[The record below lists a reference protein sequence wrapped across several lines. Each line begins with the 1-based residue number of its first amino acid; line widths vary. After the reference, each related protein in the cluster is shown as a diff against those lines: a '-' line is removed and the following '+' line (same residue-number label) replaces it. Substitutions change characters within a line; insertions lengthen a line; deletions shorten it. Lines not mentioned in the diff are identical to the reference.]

1 MISKNLSEL
10 IKKIDLE
17 VKNSEYDT
25 FKMPKYDHKTH
36 YIELTRSGYFYAL
49 IALRQ
54 VLKLTADYFFIE
66 KRGYR
71 TIDLYMLTPS
81 ISSPV
86 GLGSNSE
93 AVSLKFGNLDSFL
106 VDSSQFGFE
115 PVLLNNIDEVY
126 CYLPSIRGE
135 DPDKRHLNQFFN
147 CEAEIRGGMDILI
160 PMIEDFVK
168 TLAEA
173 FLLMPETIKKISLD
187 HKTTNS
193 ILNKIVKLESFPEI
207 SFDEAVDALVESGNK
222 ELVEFHESGRDLSAK
237 GELKLNEIFNF
248 NLPFWVRDYDRD
260 RVPFY
265 QKPQPDNPEKVFN
278 ADMIFPP
285 LINDSFG
292 GEIVGCG
299 QRQDDYNEMLES
311 LKRQGV
317 DSKPYEWYINL
328 RKLPQYKTS
337 SGFGLGVERFITWA
351 LCRDDIKN
359 VIPYPR
365 IKNVETYP

>member
-1 MISKNLSEL
+1 MIPKHLVDL
-10 IKKIDLE
+10 IKQIDFQ
-17 VKNSEYDT
+17 VKSSNYNTFEMPEYD
-25 FKMPKYDHKTH
+25 HRTH
-36 YIELTRSGYFYAL
+36 YVELTKSGYFYAL
-49 IALRQ
+49 IALRE

-66 KRGYR
+66 KRGAR

-81 ISSPV
+81 ISSPM
-86 GLGSNSE
+86 GLGSDSE
-93 AVSLKFGNLDSFL
+93 AVPLKFGNLDSFL

-115 PVLLNNIDEVY
+115 PILLNNIDEIY

-147 CEAEIRGGMDILI
+147 CEAEIRGGMNKLV

-173 FLLMPETIKKISLD
+173 FLFMPETLKRISLD
-187 HKTTNS
+187 YETTKTS
-193 ILNKIVKLESFPEI
+193 LGKIAKLESFPTI
-207 SFDEAVDALVESGNK
+207 SFDDAVDALVKNGYK
-222 ELVEFHESGRDLSAK
+222 ELVKFNDTGRDLSAV
-237 GELKLNEIFNF
+237 GELKLNEILNF
-248 NLPFWVRDYDRD
+248 DLPFWVTDYDRD

-265 QKPQPDNPEKVFN
+265 QKPNPENPEKVFN

-285 LINDSFG
+285 LSNNSFG

-317 DSKPYEWYINL
+317 NSKPYEWYINL